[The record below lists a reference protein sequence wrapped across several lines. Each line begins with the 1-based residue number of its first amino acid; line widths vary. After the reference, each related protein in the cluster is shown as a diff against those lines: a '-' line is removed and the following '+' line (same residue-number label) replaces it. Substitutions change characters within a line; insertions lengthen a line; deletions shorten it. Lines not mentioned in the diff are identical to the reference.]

1 MRCLFFNREIHIIR
15 VDHIARPCD
24 IFGELRS
31 HKCFLFPLLN
41 EEKKRTPRI
50 FNLHRVVD
58 ELVEFFAHN
67 LWVDLFFFSENWCFF
82 FFSSEMFKC
91 QNARQST
98 EGDQMGSSVLDVGT
112 SRITCGDPLMSLV
125 NLVNSR
131 DGSLNCLQ
139 MMRKWMRTDCISP
152 NPSTPVKRE
161 EIRQRIPYKM
171 NQTLSLACNSSQKL
185 SISDSFSTTLPTNNN
200 NIWMFPKIVV
210 PQNGWFLMENPIKMD
225 DLGVPLV
232 LETPI

>member
-1 MRCLFFNREIHIIR
+1 
-15 VDHIARPCD
+15 
-24 IFGELRS
+24 
-31 HKCFLFPLLN
+31 
-41 EEKKRTPRI
+41 
-50 FNLHRVVD
+50 
-58 ELVEFFAHN
+58 
-67 LWVDLFFFSENWCFF
+67 
-82 FFSSEMFKC
+82 MFKC

>member
-1 MRCLFFNREIHIIR
+1 
-15 VDHIARPCD
+15 
-24 IFGELRS
+24 
-31 HKCFLFPLLN
+31 
-41 EEKKRTPRI
+41 
-50 FNLHRVVD
+50 
-58 ELVEFFAHN
+58 
-67 LWVDLFFFSENWCFF
+67 
-82 FFSSEMFKC
+82 MFKC

-161 EIRQRIPYKM
+161 EIRQRNSLQNESNIEFSMQFFPEVIYIRFFL
-171 NQTLSLACNSSQKL
+171 NQPSNKQ
-185 SISDSFSTTLPTNNN
+185 
-200 NIWMFPKIVV
+200 
-210 PQNGWFLMENPIKMD
+210 Q
-225 DLGVPLV
+225 
-232 LETPI
+232 